1 MTNITDLI
9 KQLEQ
14 ATTFTEGFAIIDEL
28 YPILK
33 ERLAIIEEN
42 EQKKFIN
49 QQMNECI
56 LTLLSEKNTQV
67 AVFANEVIAEDD
79 EEVQRLLV
87 DLLDG
92 KEKLDEAMVAVEY
105 QNHFKVRLERPQP
118 EYNEDGTPKAGFD
131 YWITETGDKLDF
143 MFTMYGSSESKIN
156 KLNRFFAHNDEAL
169 RDKKDGIQ
177 EHLEKA
183 DIVPIDLRSLTTEN
197 RLILVNYVLSL
208 SYKQQNQVVFILGE

>member
-79 EEVQRLLV
+79 EEVQ
-87 DLLDG
+87 
-92 KEKLDEAMVAVEY
+92 EAMVAVEY